1 MYINIFACRVV
12 DLVVPNKMWRYYNR
26 EAVVISALQVEKHPI
41 TTPGPYTPPP
51 IRNFH
56 AAATAATAVAAFQKT
71 PPSFHRGSSTVGI
84 NYSHYND
91 TISSRNAS
99 PVTRPASV
107 ASTAPTVSM
116 SMVATHGGG
125 GISCG
130 SPRFEGGFR
139 MSPKPHS
146 SPKMKLRWTLIV
158 CSLFEFFYLSLV
170 EMFLFYY

>member
-1 MYINIFACRVV
+1 M
-12 DLVVPNKMWRYYNR
+12 
-26 EAVVISALQVEKHPI
+26 VISALQVEKHPI

-84 NYSHYND
+84 NFGSLCND

-107 ASTAPTVSM
+107 ASTAPTVCM
-116 SMVATHGGG
+116 SMATHYGGGGGG

-146 SPKMKLRWTLIV
+146 SPKMKLR
-158 CSLFEFFYLSLV
+158 
-170 EMFLFYY
+170 